1 MLKYK
6 QDNPDLDSQSY
17 KLRRIIDALKLI
29 PVLGLFFWML
39 PLLWNES
46 QSLTISFVLI
56 YIFIWW
62 ILLIIFNLWANSK
75 LSSSALYSRSNST

>member
-6 QDNPDLDSQSY
+6 KENPDLDSQSY

-46 QSLTISFVLI
+46 HSLTISFVLI

-62 ILLIIFNLWANSK
+62 ILLIIFNFWANSK